1 MIRGGPHIGSMIRM
15 ISNVSR
21 KNPRMNITAM
31 TASMAPNG
39 PPGTFLSASS
49 TKCSPPRP
57 RKTSENID
65 AASTITK
72 MIEVVT
78 IVLRAA

>member
-1 MIRGGPHIGSMIRM
+1 
-15 ISNVSR
+15 
-21 KNPRMNITAM
+21 M

-39 PPGTFLSASS
+39 PPGTFFRASS
-49 TKCSPPRP
+49 TMCSPPRP
-57 RKTSENID
+57 RNTSENMD
-65 AASTITK
+65 AASTIVK